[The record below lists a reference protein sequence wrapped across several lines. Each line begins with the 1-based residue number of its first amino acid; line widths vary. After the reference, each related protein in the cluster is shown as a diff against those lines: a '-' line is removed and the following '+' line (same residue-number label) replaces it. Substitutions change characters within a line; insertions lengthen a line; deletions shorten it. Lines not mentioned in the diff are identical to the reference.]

1 MQFGFQMINDDSL
14 NLTCDKQFSFI
25 LPLTTAFS
33 VRMTTHIFEVRIEK
47 KKQYQQNNHC
57 NVLSKTSHCK
67 PGLKVPLYRT
77 RTSYLSSDSL
87 LN

>member
-47 KKQYQQNNHC
+47 KNNTSRITTVMSYQKH
-57 NVLSKTSHCK
+57 LTA
-67 PGLKVPLYRT
+67 
-77 RTSYLSSDSL
+77 SL
-87 LN
+87 A